1 MEVVV
6 GGGAR
11 RRGWALGALGLLE
24 PSGGGASHL
33 VVPRLDEGDAEQRAV
48 VPAQRDV
55 VGAARDEERV
65 NARRPLHEDL
75 PAGERRFRVRCVCR
89 SERGVAK

>member
-1 MEVVV
+1 MQV
-6 GGGAR
+6 GGEGGAR
-11 RRGWALGALGLLE
+11 RRGWALGALGPLA
-24 PSGGGASHL
+24 PAGGGAPPL
-33 VVPRLDEGDAEQRAV
+33 VVPRLAEGEPAPRAV

>member
-65 NARRPLHEDL
+65 NARRPLHQDL
-75 PAGERRFRVRCVCR
+75 PAWERRFRVRCVCR